1 MNISVKIE
9 GIDSVNSMLE
19 GFVNGGRFR
28 DALAAAGEV
37 VSADAKANC
46 PVDTGY
52 LRNSIAVQVDGNS
65 AVISASASYAAYVE
79 FGTGGG
85 DGVDTSVAHTTKGS
99 WVYCKNGRFYTTSG
113 QPARPFLVPALTNNV
128 DAIIAQFK
136 AALGGG

>member
-19 GFVNGGRFR
+19 GLVNGGRFR

-65 AVISASASYAAYVE
+65 AVIGPSADYGIYVE
-79 FGTGGG
+79 FGTGSKGSGG
-85 DGVDTSVAHTTKGS
+85 AAHTTKGS

>member
-65 AVISASASYAAYVE
+65 AVIGPSADYGIYVE
-79 FGTGGG
+79 YGTGSHGNS
-85 DGVDTSVAHTTKGS
+85 SVAHTTKGS

>member
-1 MNISVKIE
+1 MNISMKIE

-65 AVISASASYAAYVE
+65 AVIGPSADYGIYVE
-79 FGTGGG
+79 FGTGSKGG
-85 DGVDTSVAHTTKGS
+85 GGVAHTTKGS